1 VIRSLFI
8 VLFFVLA
15 GARAS
20 LAGAQ
25 ADDFIGQIQ
34 PTLPANELLVD
45 QITATIPFTD
55 INDLIV
61 QTGQTISVAEELQQ
75 QLSAAIALSPDDAS
89 RSRLES
95 VLTHTQAVLDSL
107 RMAQL
112 EDNLDSARGRLDQA
126 RGEAQEGL
134 DELQPFVVGLPV
146 PAISTGK

>member
-1 VIRSLFI
+1 M
-8 VLFFVLA
+8 FFALA

-20 LAGAQ
+20 LVGAQ
-25 ADDFIGQIQ
+25 AEDFIGQIQ

-45 QITATIPFTD
+45 QITATSPFTD

-75 QLSAAIALSPDDAS
+75 QLSAAISLSPDDAS
-89 RSRLES
+89 RSRLEG

-107 RMAQL
+107 RMAQV
-112 EDNLDSARGRLDQA
+112 ENNLDSARGRLDQA

-134 DELQPFVVGLPV
+134 GELQPFVVGLPV
-146 PAISTGK
+146 PSVSTGK